1 MIPLLFSLKN
11 QKILVVGGGEIATRR
26 VQTLLSEGGQ
36 VICVSAEFSE
46 KLKEIKND
54 RLVLKQKK
62 YERSDLEGIKLL
74 VAATAS
80 GKINE
85 MVRQDCKSRGILCNR
100 VDNHEDSDFIF
111 PATLRRGDL
120 SSLKVEYDQSFER
133 KIELLKSLRQI
144 VLTRKQIDVSTRE
157 TLNQLA
163 DYSVTELEEKLDEY
177 NKTL

>member
-1 MIPLLFSLKN
+1 
-11 QKILVVGGGEIATRR
+11 
-26 VQTLLSEGGQ
+26 
-36 VICVSAEFSE
+36 
-46 KLKEIKND
+46 
-54 RLVLKQKK
+54 
-62 YERSDLEGIKLL
+62 
-74 VAATAS
+74 
-80 GKINE
+80 
-85 MVRQDCKSRGILCNR
+85 

-120 SSLKVEYDQSFER
+120 SISVCTEGASPALTKKIIRSLKVEYDQSFER

-144 VLTRKQIDVSTRE
+144 VLTRKQVDVSTRE